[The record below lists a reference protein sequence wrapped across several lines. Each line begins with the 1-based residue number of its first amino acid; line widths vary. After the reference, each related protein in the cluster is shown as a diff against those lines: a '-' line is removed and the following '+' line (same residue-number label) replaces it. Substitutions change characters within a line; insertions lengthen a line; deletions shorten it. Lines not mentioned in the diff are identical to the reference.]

1 MRKPIRFFLALILL
15 GSAAVAEAKRPIT
28 FDDLAKLERISEPA
42 VSPDGRWV
50 AYVRGVVDME
60 ANRTLRKIWLVPTAG
75 GEPRQ
80 LTRGEGSDSRPQWSP
95 DGQTLAFISTRGGKS
110 QVWLIPVT
118 GGEAYPLTSLS
129 TEADG
134 VIWSRRS
141 DMLLFTSRVFPDC
154 ADDECNRKRLE
165 EREKSPVK
173 ARLIDRLLYRHWDHW
188 REDRYTHLFAVS
200 AEDGTPRDLT
210 PGAYDS
216 PTWFLGA
223 ADAYA
228 ISPDG
233 TEAVFSSNRTGRAA
247 WSTNDDLYLV
257 PAAGGEAKNITRDN
271 PGSDAAPQY
280 SPDGRYIAYTSQA
293 REGYESDLVRLFV
306 YDRKSGERTHVN
318 PGYDNW
324 VSSFAW
330 APDSDTIYF
339 TAPERGRH
347 PIYRTTVSKRKV
359 EKVLDGYFDEVSVL
373 PGPSGLV
380 FTQTSLRR
388 PADLYRFTFTPGS
401 TPMQLTQG
409 NDALMAELDLNPVED
424 VTTKGVRGDEMHS
437 LLLKPPAFNPS
448 AKYPAVVLIHGGPQ
462 SNWADAWSYRW
473 NAQLFAARG
482 YVVLMPNPPG
492 STGYGQ
498 AYVERISGDYGGDHY
513 QDLMRAVDWLEAQP
527 YVAKDQ
533 IGAAGASF
541 GGYMVNWI
549 AGQTARF
556 KALVSHAGLFD
567 LRSKYGETEELWFPE
582 WDNRGTPWE
591 NPELYRKFS
600 PSFYADKIQTPMLI
614 VHGEHDYRVP
624 YGQGLQIFTALQRRG
639 VKSRLLF
646 FPDEGHWILKPQ
658 NSRLWY
664 ETVLGWLD
672 EHLK

>member
-1 MRKPIRFFLALILL
+1 M
-15 GSAAVAEAKRPIT
+15 
-28 FDDLAKLERISEPA
+28 
-42 VSPDGRWV
+42 
-50 AYVRGVVDME
+50 
-60 ANRTLRKIWLVPTAG
+60 
-75 GEPRQ
+75 
-80 LTRGEGSDSRPQWSP
+80 
-95 DGQTLAFISTRGGKS
+95 
-110 QVWLIPVT
+110 
-118 GGEAYPLTSLS
+118 
-129 TEADG
+129 
-134 VIWSRRS
+134 
-141 DMLLFTSRVFPDC
+141 
-154 ADDECNRKRLE
+154 
-165 EREKSPVK
+165 
-173 ARLIDRLLYRHWDHW
+173 
-188 REDRYTHLFAVS
+188 
-200 AEDGTPRDLT
+200 PRDLT
-210 PGAYDS
+210 PGAFDS

-223 ADAYA
+223 PDAYA

-233 TEAVFSSNRTGRAA
+233 TEVVFSSNRTGHPA
-247 WSTNDDLYLV
+247 WSTNDDLYIV
-257 PAAGGEAKNITRDN
+257 PAAGGEPRNITADN

-280 SPDGRYIAYTSQA
+280 SPDGRYIAYTSQS
-293 REGYESDLVRLFV
+293 RDGYESDLVRLFI
-306 YDRKSGERTHVN
+306 YERKTGARQHVN

-339 TAPERGRH
+339 TASERGRH
-347 PIYRTTVSKRKV
+347 PIFKTSASKPKV
-359 EKVLDGYFDEVSVL
+359 EKVFDGYLDDVSVL
-373 PGPSGLV
+373 PGGSGLV
-380 FTQTSLRR
+380 FTRTSLTEPVEIFR
-388 PADLYRFTFTPGS
+388 LTFEPGA
-401 TPMQLTQG
+401 TPMKLTHG
-409 NDALMAELDLNPVED
+409 NEVLLAELDLNPVED
-424 VTTKGVRGDEMHS
+424 VTTKGVRGDETHS
-437 LLLKPPAFNPS
+437 LLLKPPAFNAN

-462 SNWADAWSYRW
+462 SNWVAAWGYRW

-527 YVAKDQ
+527 YVDKNR

-567 LRSKYGETEELWFPE
+567 LRSKYGATEELWFPE
-582 WDNRGTPWE
+582 WDNRGAPWE

-624 YGQGLQIFTALQRRG
+624 YTQGLQIFTALQRRG
-639 VKSRLLF
+639 VRSKLLF